1 MVINVK
7 RFFPNAK
14 IWLWTGRLYEDLKDF
29 KQIMILSFL
38 EVLIDGQFEL
48 AKRDLTLTHRG
59 STNQREIDVQKSLEE
74 GKVVLWK

>member
-1 MVINVK
+1 MEDEK
-7 RFFPNAK
+7 RKEIA
-14 IWLWTGRLYEDLKDF
+14 TYVT
-29 KQIMILSFL
+29 
-38 EVLIDGQFEL
+38 VLIDGQFEL